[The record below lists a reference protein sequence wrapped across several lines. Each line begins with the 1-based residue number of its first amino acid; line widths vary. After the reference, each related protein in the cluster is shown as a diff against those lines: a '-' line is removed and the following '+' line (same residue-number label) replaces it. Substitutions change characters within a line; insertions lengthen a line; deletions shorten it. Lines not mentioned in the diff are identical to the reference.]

1 MSQPSNGTV
10 EHFDDPNTTTTT
22 TNTTAATENVDNGD
36 VEPTGDEQLTLR
48 ALVTTKEAGVIIGK
62 GKKKIST
69 RDEREN
75 EVMEIGEY
83 GGLEEVYFFKV
94 LFLLYIQLDI
104 FDQLIDIFF
113 FLQNFF
119 FLSW

>member
-22 TNTTAATENVDNGD
+22 TNTTTATENVDNGD

-62 GKKKIST
+62 GKKINK
-69 RDEREN
+69 
-75 EVMEIGEY
+75 Y
-83 GGLEEVYFFKV
+83 
-94 LFLLYIQLDI
+94 
-104 FDQLIDIFF
+104 
-113 FLQNFF
+113 
-119 FLSW
+119 